1 VYAVKK
7 FPSVE
12 KDDWIIA
19 NTELIG
25 TELTKYEDLFEE
37 PLKSAFQEV
46 MTEYVYLQNIME
58 DVTAWKE
65 NFLRFIAHT
74 MNVAEEELRQ
84 RSTRSDFHGGR
95 LSLIK
100 EVLEW
105 F

>member
-7 FPSVE
+7 FPRME
-12 KDDWIIA
+12 KDDWIVA
-19 NTELIG
+19 NKELIDG
-25 TELTKYEDLFEE
+25 ELTRYEDLFEE
-37 PLKSAFQEV
+37 PLTSAFQEV

-58 DVTAWKE
+58 DVTAWKA
-65 NFLRFIAHT
+65 NFLRFVAHT
-74 MNVAEEELRQ
+74 MNTAEEELRHA
-84 RSTRSDFHGGR
+84 STKGDFHGGR